1 MKDHDSATAERR
13 VAIGSETPSVLPSV
27 LDAIGT
33 TPVIRLDRLT
43 EGLEGT
49 LLAKLEHLNPGG
61 SKKDRVARR
70 IVLDAEAAGLLA
82 PGQPVV
88 ELTSGN
94 TGAGLAIACAVT
106 GHPFV
111 AVLSRGSS
119 AERARMIA
127 ALGAEVV
134 LVDQAPGSVP
144 GRVSGADLALV
155 EQRARRITAE
165 RGAFRSD
172 QFENHSN
179 VDAHFTGT
187 GPELWEQTGGRLDAF
202 ADFVGTGGCLAGVT
216 RALKDRDPAIRC
228 FAVEPAGAAALAG
241 QDVSRPGHP
250 IQGGGFGRAGLTHL
264 RDVPLDGYLQVSG
277 DEARRTARLLATR
290 EGVFAGFSAGANVAA
305 ALDLLRRDFA
315 GATVA
320 VVIPDSGL
328 KYLSTD
334 LWE

>member
-1 MKDHDSATAERR
+1 MKVNDSAIVRTG
-13 VAIGSETPSVLPSV
+13 VAVGVLPSA
-27 LDAIGT
+27 LDAIGN
-33 TPVIRLDRLT
+33 TPMVQLDRVT
-43 EGLEGT
+43 DGVDGT
-49 LLAKLEHLNPGG
+49 LLAKLEYLNPGG
-61 SKKDRVARR
+61 SKKDRVAKR
-70 IVLDAEAAGLLA
+70 IIQAAEETGALR

-119 AERARMIA
+119 TERARMIA

-155 EQRARRITAE
+155 EKQARLITQS

-172 QFENHSN
+172 QFENHHN
-179 VDAHFTGT
+179 VEAHYTGT
-187 GPELWEQTGGRLDAF
+187 GPEIWAQTGGRLDAF

-216 RALKDRDPAIRC
+216 RALKERDPAIRC
-228 FAVEPAGAAALAG
+228 FAVEPEGAAVLAG
-241 QDVSRPGHP
+241 HEVFESHHP
-250 IQGGGFGRAGLTHL
+250 IQGGGFGHGDLTHL
-264 RDVPLDGYLQVSG
+264 RDVPLDGYLQVTG
-277 DEARRTARLLATR
+277 DEARRTSRLLATR
-290 EGVFAGFSAGANVAA
+290 EGIFAGFSAGANVAA
-305 ALDLLRRDFA
+305 ALRLLRHELA

>member
-1 MKDHDSATAERR
+1 M
-13 VAIGSETPSVLPSV
+13 
-27 LDAIGT
+27 LDAIGS
-33 TPVIRLDRLT
+33 TPMVRLDRLT
-43 EGLEGT
+43 EGLDGT
-49 LLAKLEHLNPGG
+49 LLAKLEYLNPGG
-61 SKKDRVARR
+61 SKKDRVAKHIITAAERSG
-70 IVLDAEAAGLLA
+70 VLL

-134 LVDQAPGSVP
+134 LVDQSPGSVP
-144 GRVSGADLALV
+144 GRVSGADMALV
-155 EQRARRITAE
+155 EERARRITE
-165 RGAFRSD
+165 SSGAFRSD
-172 QFENHSN
+172 QFENADN
-179 VDAHFTGT
+179 VDAHYTGT
-187 GPELWEQTGGRLDAF
+187 GPEIWNQTGGNLDAF

-216 RALKDRDPAIRC
+216 RALKERDPAIRC
-228 FAVEPAGAAALAG
+228 FAVEPEGAAVLAG
-241 QDVSRPGHP
+241 KDASEPNHP
-250 IQGGGFGRAGLTHL
+250 IQGGGFCRGDLTHL
-264 RDVPLDGYLQVSG
+264 RDVALDGYVEVAG
-277 DEARRTARLLATR
+277 DEARKTSRLLATR
-290 EGVFAGFSAGANVAA
+290 EGIFAGFSAGANVAA
-305 ALDLLRRDFA
+305 ALQLLKHDLA
-315 GATVA
+315 GATIA

>member
-1 MKDHDSATAERR
+1 M
-13 VAIGSETPSVLPSV
+13 LPSV
-27 LDAIGT
+27 LDAVGA
-33 TPVIRLDRLT
+33 TPMVRLDRLSDDV
-43 EGLEGT
+43 EGVV
-49 LLAKLEHLNPGG
+49 LAKLEYLNPGG
-61 SKKDRVARR
+61 SKKDRVAKR
-70 IVLDAEAAGLLA
+70 IIEDAERAGVLR

-144 GRVSGADLALV
+144 GRVSGADLTLV
-155 EQRARRITAE
+155 EAEARRITE
-165 RGAFRSD
+165 TRGAFRSD
-172 QFENHSN
+172 QFENRGN
-179 VDAHFTGT
+179 VDAHRTGT
-187 GPELWEQTGGRLDAF
+187 GPEIWEQAGGELDAF

-216 RALKDRDPAIRC
+216 LALKERNPSIRC
-228 FAVEPAGAAALAG
+228 YAVEPDGAAALAG
-241 QDVSRPGHP
+241 EDTSRPNHP
-250 IQGGGFGRAGLTHL
+250 IQGGGFGRADLTHL
-264 RDVPLDGYLQVSG
+264 HDVPLDGYLQVTG
-277 DEARRTARLLATR
+277 DEARNTARLLATR
-290 EGVFAGFSAGANVAA
+290 EGIFAGCSAGANVAA
-305 ALDLLRRDFA
+305 ALRLLRGDLA
-315 GATVA
+315 GGTVA

-334 LWE
+334 LWERS